1 MEIIKTYIYISNK
14 SNYTEKAERYIVEK
28 RGRWREFGGRG
39 SELQLPV
46 KK

>member
-1 MEIIKTYIYISNK
+1 MEIIKTYISNK
-14 SNYTEKAERYIVEK
+14 SNYTEKAEKYIAEK
-28 RGRWREFGGRG
+28 RGRLREFGWRG